1 MSLSFFPDDDCL
13 LEPVGG
19 DAGRDV
25 DAAVVEGELLEAGA
39 LHEEVEQGERA
50 AAAGARQTQPGQPG
64 QRREEER
71 EVAQVQAAEKK
82 NTLQISPHLTL
93 AMSVKIYN
101 TFPFQPFN
109 NCENQYFS
117 RISVERLWIRD

>member
-1 MSLSFFPDDDCL
+1 MISDFPDDEEAIQPLC
-13 LEPVGG
+13 G

-25 DAAVVEGELLEAGA
+25 DAAVVEGELLQAGA

-50 AAAGARQTQPGQPG
+50 AAAGARQPQPGQPG

-82 NTLQISPHLTL
+82 FTLQIYPHLTL

-101 TFPFQPFN
+101 TFEVTCPKPP
-109 NCENQYFS
+109 
-117 RISVERLWIRD
+117 R